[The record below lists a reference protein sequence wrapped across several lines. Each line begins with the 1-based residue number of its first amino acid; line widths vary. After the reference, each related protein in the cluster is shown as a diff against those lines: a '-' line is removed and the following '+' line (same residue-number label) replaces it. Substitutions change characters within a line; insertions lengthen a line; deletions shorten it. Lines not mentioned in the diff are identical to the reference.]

1 MLPKAHRL
9 TNSEEFRRTARS
21 GQRSVTPTVVVHSAF
36 DGGDDPARFGITVSK
51 SVGGSVVRH
60 RVARQ
65 IRHGILGK
73 LLDVPPGSRWVIR
86 ALPAAGV
93 RSAGEAASPGTDV
106 QAGIELAL
114 RGASR

>member
-9 TNSEEFRRTARS
+9 TNSEDFRRTVRS
-21 GQRSVTPTVVVHSAF
+21 GQRSVTHTVVVHSAF
-36 DGGDDPARFGITVSK
+36 DGGDDPARFGVTVSK

-65 IRHGILGK
+65 IRHGILGT
-73 LLDVPPGSRWVIR
+73 LADVPSGSRWVIR
-86 ALPAAGV
+86 ALPAAGA
-93 RSAGEAASPGTDV
+93 RATGEAPSPGTDV

-114 RGASR
+114 RDAGR

>member
-9 TNSEEFRRTARS
+9 TNSEDFRRTVRS
-21 GQRSVTPTVVVHSAF
+21 GQRSVTPTVVVHSTF
-36 DGGDDPARFGITVSK
+36 DGGDDPARFGVTVSK

-60 RVARQ
+60 RGARQ

-73 LLDVPPGSRWVIR
+73 LVDVPSGSRWVIR
-86 ALPAAGV
+86 ALPAAGAR
-93 RSAGEAASPGTDV
+93 RSGEAPSPGTDV

>member
-9 TNSEEFRRTARS
+9 TNSEDFRRTVRS

-36 DGGDDPARFGITVSK
+36 DGGDDPARFGVTVSK
-51 SVGGSVVRH
+51 SVGSSVVRH

-65 IRHGILGK
+65 IRHGILGR
-73 LLDVPPGSRWVIR
+73 LADVPSGSRWVIR
-86 ALPAAGV
+86 ALPAAG
-93 RSAGEAASPGTDV
+93 AQATGKAPSPGTDV

-114 RGASR
+114 RDAGR

>member
-9 TNSEEFRRTARS
+9 TNSEDFRRTVRS

-36 DGGDDPARFGITVSK
+36 DGGDDPACFGVTVSK

-65 IRHGILGK
+65 IRHGILST
-73 LLDVPPGSRWVIR
+73 LADVPPGSRWVIR
-86 ALPAAGV
+86 ALPGAGA
-93 RSAGEAASPGTDV
+93 RPSEELSSPGTDV

-114 RGASR
+114 RGSGR

>member
-9 TNSEEFRRTARS
+9 TNSEDFRRTVRS
-21 GQRSVTPTVVVHSAF
+21 GQRSVTPTVVVHSTF
-36 DGGDDPARFGITVSK
+36 DGGDDPARFGVTVSK

-73 LLDVPPGSRWVIR
+73 LVDVPSGSRWVIR
-86 ALPAAGV
+86 ALPAAGAR
-93 RSAGEAASPGTDV
+93 RSGEAPSPGTDV

>member
-9 TNSEEFRRTARS
+9 TKSEDFRRTVRS

-36 DGGDDPARFGITVSK
+36 DGGESPARFGVTDSK
-51 SVGGSVVRH
+51 TVGGSVLRH

-65 IRHGILGK
+65 IRHGILGT
-73 LLDVPPGSRWVIR
+73 LVDVPPGSRWVIR
-86 ALPAAGV
+86 ALPAAGA
-93 RSAGEAASPGTDV
+93 RASEELGAPGTDV

-114 RGASR
+114 KGSGR